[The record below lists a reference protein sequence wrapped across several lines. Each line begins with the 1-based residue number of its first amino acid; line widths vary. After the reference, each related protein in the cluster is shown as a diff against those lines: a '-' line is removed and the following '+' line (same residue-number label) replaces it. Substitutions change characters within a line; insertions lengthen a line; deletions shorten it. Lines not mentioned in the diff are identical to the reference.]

1 MAVPPMQITPVT
13 LDGHHV
19 RLAPM
24 SESHLEGLSAA
35 GLDES
40 IWRLAMDRM
49 QTRQDV
55 SDYVTNALADQARGV
70 SLPFVTIDRASN
82 RIIGSTRFGNIDRS
96 NRRVEIGWTWLN
108 PQWQRTAANTEAKLM
123 MLQHAFDI
131 WDCVRVELKTDALNQ
146 QSRDA
151 MLRIG
156 AREEGV
162 LRSHMLAW
170 NGRRRDSV
178 YFSILDHEWPAVKA
192 SLESKLVS
200 GPAAQSA

>member
-1 MAVPPMQITPVT
+1 MAASPMQITPLT
-13 LDGHHV
+13 LDGHHI

-49 QTRQDV
+49 QTRQDM

-123 MLQHAFDI
+123 MLRHAFET
-131 WDCVRVELKTDALNQ
+131 WDCIRVELKTDALNQ
-146 QSRDA
+146 QSRNA

-156 AREEGV
+156 AVEEGV

-192 SLESKLVS
+192 TLESKLAS

>member
-1 MAVPPMQITPVT
+1 MQITPVT